1 MMTKYVRLT
10 LACAL
15 AVLVSASYA
24 GAQTNANN
32 RTTLT
37 FSEPVEVPGMILP
50 AGTYVFELH
59 DSQMNRH
66 VVMIYDKTGKDLLT
80 SVLAVPDYRLK
91 ATSKTVIK
99 FNEVKA
105 GQPQAI
111 RAWFYPGHT
120 VGDEL
125 VYSKSR
131 AHELAAT
138 SNVVVPATD
147 DVVYVEKKV
156 ETMTAAPIVAVTPER
171 KEEPLTI
178 IQTTPIE
185 AIAPTPAPRAELP
198 HTAGNLPMITLLAFG
213 MIAFGLTAR
222 RFATR

>member
-1 MMTKYVRLT
+1 
-10 LACAL
+10 
-15 AVLVSASYA
+15 
-24 GAQTNANN
+24 
-32 RTTLT
+32 
-37 FSEPVEVPGMILP
+37 
-50 AGTYVFELH
+50 
-59 DSQMNRH
+59 MNRH
-66 VVMIYDKTGKDLLT
+66 VVLIYDKTGKDLLT

-99 FNEVKA
+99 FSEVKP

-125 VYSKSR
+125 VYTKSR

-147 DVVYVEKKV
+147 DNVYVAPKV
-156 ETMTAAPIVAVTPER
+156 ETMTAAPIVAVTPEL

-185 AIAPTPAPRAELP
+185 AVAPTPAPREELP
-198 HTAGNLPMITLLAFG
+198 HTAGNLPMIALIAFG
-213 MIAFGLTAR
+213 MIAIGVAMR
-222 RFATR
+222 RVATPSRTR

>member
-1 MMTKYVRLT
+1 
-10 LACAL
+10 
-15 AVLVSASYA
+15 VL
-24 GAQTNANN
+24 
-32 RTTLT
+32 
-37 FSEPVEVPGMILP
+37 
-50 AGTYVFELH
+50 
-59 DSQMNRH
+59 
-66 VVMIYDKTGKDLLT
+66 IYDKTGKDLLT

-138 SNVVVPATD
+138 SNVVVPAVEDT
-147 DVVYVEKKV
+147 VYVAPKV
-156 ETMTAAPIVAVTPER
+156 ETIQAAEVVAITPER
-171 KEEPLTI
+171 KEAPLAI
-178 IQTTPIE
+178 IQTTPVE
-185 AIAPTPAPRAELP
+185 TIAPTPAPRAELP
-198 HTAGNLPMITLLAFG
+198 HTAGNLPMIALLAFG
-213 MIAFGLTAR
+213 MIAIGVAMR
-222 RFATR
+222 RVATPSRTR